1 MQKPYRGR
9 KRAWAQLTC
18 RVLFLAFAAVFLVSS
33 VLLASRLYREKK
45 EHQAFAQLAQLA
57 ASSEPGT
64 TDARP
69 AGEADAPDGEED
81 PSAGQQVDYA
91 RLYEFNPDFFGWLTI
106 EGTVLNYPVMYQPEK
121 EGYYLKHAFDGS
133 SSLSGVPYVDEA
145 CFPGCRN
152 YLIHGHNMKNGTIFA
167 TLLSYKEESFWRTHP
182 TITFHTLDGPGTYEI
197 MGAFTSRVYTSA
209 DEGVFRYYQYTDLT
223 DPDVFAEYVAQV
235 KKSAR
240 YDTGVTAEYGDELIT
255 LSTCG
260 YHTQDGRFVVVARK
274 TN

>member
-91 RLYEFNPDFFGWLTI
+91 RLYELNPDFFGWLTI

-197 MGAFTSRVYTSA
+197 MGAFTSR
-209 DEGVFRYYQYTDLT
+209 G
-223 DPDVFAEYVAQV
+223 
-235 KKSAR
+235 
-240 YDTGVTAEYGDELIT
+240 
-255 LSTCG
+255 
-260 YHTQDGRFVVVARK
+260 
-274 TN
+274 

>member
-57 ASSEPGT
+57 ASSTPDSAET
-64 TDARP
+64 RP
-69 AGEADAPDGEED
+69 AEEADGQGGEEA
-81 PSAGQQVDYA
+81 SSGGQVDYTQ
-91 RLYEFNPDFFGWLTI
+91 LHDMNPDFFGWLSI
-106 EGTVLNYPVMYQPEK
+106 EGTNVDYPVMYQPEK

-197 MGAFTSRVYTSA
+197 MGAFASRVYTSA